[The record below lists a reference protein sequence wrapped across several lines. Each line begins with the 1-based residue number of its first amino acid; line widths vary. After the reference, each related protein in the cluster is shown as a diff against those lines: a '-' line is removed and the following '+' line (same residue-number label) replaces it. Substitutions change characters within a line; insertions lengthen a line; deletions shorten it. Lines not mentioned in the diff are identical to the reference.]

1 VKQIRVSLWLI
12 GVLLVAMA
20 LSGCGQRT
28 AEVNPTTAP
37 AAQATET
44 QAAETAATPAAQQGL
59 PPAADDGLSLTDK
72 RGNTVT
78 LAGPAQRIVS
88 LAPSNTEILFFV
100 GAGGQVV
107 GRDTVSD
114 FPAAA
119 LAVPDIGG
127 GFGELAMETIIAAR
141 PDLVLAS
148 DINAPEQIAALQ
160 DVGLAVYVLP
170 DPVTLDDMYANLRTV
185 ATLTGHEAETEAA
198 IAGLQTRVAAVL
210 ERTAGVAE
218 RPLVFYELDS
228 TDPNAPWTAGP
239 GTFVDMLIQ
248 MSGGNNAGA
257 ALDGAWAQISVERLV
272 VEDPDIIVLGDSAYG
287 ATPETVAARAGWG
300 TLSAVRNNAIYTFD
314 DNLASRP
321 GPRLV
326 DGLEAMAR
334 LLHPGLFE

>member
-1 VKQIRVSLWLI
+1 MNKIRISLWLI
-12 GVLLVAMA
+12 GVLLAGLA
-20 LSGCGQRT
+20 LAGCGGQA
-28 AEVNPTTAP
+28 AEGGPATAP
-37 AAQATET
+37 AAMATD
-44 QAAETAATPAAQQGL
+44 APPVLPTAATEEM
-59 PPAADDGLSLTDK
+59 SFTDN
-72 RGNTVT
+72 RGNSVT

-114 FPAAA
+114 YPAAA

-127 GFGELAMETIIAAR
+127 GFGELAMETIIAAQ

-185 ATLTGHEAETEAA
+185 AALTGHVAEAETA
-198 IAGLQTRVAAVL
+198 ITALRARVASVT
-210 ERTAGVAE
+210 EKTAAVAE

-239 GTFVDMLIQ
+239 GTFLDMLIQ
-248 MSGGNNAGA
+248 MSGGDNVGA
-257 ALDGAWAQISVERLV
+257 TLEGAWAQISVEKLV
-272 VEDPDIIVLGDSAYG
+272 VDNPDIIVLGDSAYG
-287 ATPETVAARAGWG
+287 ASPETVAARAGWG
-300 TLSAVRNNAIYTFD
+300 ALTAVQNNAIYDFD
-314 DNLASRP
+314 DNLVSRP

-334 LLHPGLFE
+334 LLHPELFE